1 MKFDEVIVKENF
13 LGDIGNKMFGRQKGG
28 ADAPNPKVMKGIS
41 TGGEVT
47 YVDKLAKKLFVADFM
62 SDVISSIDAGL
73 KSGLIVHPNPVDTG
87 ANIKKPYDKY
97 NEPTYRRQGIP
108 EPELSPVKKPG
119 RMIDPKTGRFIKGN
133 QSGRQYAESYISL
146 DRILES
152 IIENNGET
160 SNPAGGRQLHEFLSD
175 WFGQWMQ
182 GVDLTKSKD
191 VFKEIFDKLQL
202 EYDNSPDPS
211 KPNIDRNILKQL
223 SDGAWAISSSS
234 PKSTSKEGGVKTTG
248 TVPKGAENA
257 DDPEGSI
264 KASLTDKVSGQQP
277 VAPDAKKIKIP
288 VGTQDT
294 MGNRNY
300 VWKGAQWQDVQS
312 KQMAPAQVQKALTQ
326 QLIKKQKAKRGVP
339 VAPVAPVA
347 PAKANVAESQTNSAI
362 RAEKIALLKTR

>member
-1 MKFDEVIVKENF
+1 MKFDDVIVKENF

-28 ADAPNPKVMKGIS
+28 NVAPDPKVMKGLS

-47 YVDKLAKKLFVADFM
+47 YVDKLAKKLFMADFM
-62 SDVISSIDAGL
+62 SDVISSVDAGL
-73 KSGLIVHPNPVDTG
+73 KSGLIIHPNPVDTG
-87 ANIKKPYDKY
+87 ADIKKPYDKY
-97 NEPTYRRQGIP
+97 NEPTYRRQGMP
-108 EPELSPVKKPG
+108 EPKLSPGQKPG
-119 RMIDPKTGRFIKGN
+119 RMIDPKTGKFIKGN

-160 SNPAGGRQLHEFLSD
+160 SNPGGGRQLHEFLSD

-182 GVDLTKSKD
+182 GVDLNKSKD
-191 VFKEIFDKLQL
+191 VFKEIFDKLQV
-202 EYDNSPDPS
+202 EYDNSPNPE

-223 SDGAWAISSSS
+223 GDGAWAISSSS
-234 PKSTSKEGGVKTTG
+234 PKST
-248 TVPKGAENA
+248 VPKGAENA
-257 DDPEGSI
+257 DDADGSI

-294 MGNRNY
+294 MGNRSY
-300 VWKGAQWQDVQS
+300 IWKGAQWQDVQS

-339 VAPVAPVA
+339 VAPVAP
-347 PAKANVAESQTNSAI
+347 AKANVAESQTNSAI

>member
-1 MKFDEVIVKENF
+1 MKFDDVIVKENF

-28 ADAPNPKVMKGIS
+28 NVAPDPKVMKGLS

-47 YVDKLAKKLFVADFM
+47 YVDKLAKKLFMADFM
-62 SDVISSIDAGL
+62 SDVISSVDAGL
-73 KSGLIVHPNPVDTG
+73 KSGLIIHPNPVDTG
-87 ANIKKPYDKY
+87 ADIKKPYDKY
-97 NEPTYRRQGIP
+97 NEPTYRRQGMP
-108 EPELSPVKKPG
+108 EPKLSPGQKPG
-119 RMIDPKTGRFIKGN
+119 RMIDPKTGKFIKGN

-160 SNPAGGRQLHEFLSD
+160 PNPGGGRQLHEFLSD

-182 GVDLTKSKD
+182 GVELSKSKD
-191 VFKEIFDKLQL
+191 VFKEIFDKLQV
-202 EYDNSPDPS
+202 EYDNSPNPE

-223 SDGAWAISSSS
+223 GDGAWAISSSS
-234 PKSTSKEGGVKTTG
+234 PK
-248 TVPKGAENA
+248 GAENA
-257 DDPEGSI
+257 EGSDKI
-264 KASLTDKVSGQQP
+264 KKSIDARTDEPIGARQSSDVSGQAPQ
-277 VAPDAKKIKIP
+277 APDAKKIKIP

-339 VAPVAPVA
+339 VAPVAP
-347 PAKANVAESQTNSAI
+347 AKANVAESQTNSAI